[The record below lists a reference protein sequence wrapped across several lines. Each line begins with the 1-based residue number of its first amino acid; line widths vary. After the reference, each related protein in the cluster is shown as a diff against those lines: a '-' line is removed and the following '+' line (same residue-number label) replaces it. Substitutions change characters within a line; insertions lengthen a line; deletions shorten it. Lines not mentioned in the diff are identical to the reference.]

1 MTLYRKIFS
10 KFNIQIFIIF
20 VSVDYIIADSYAI
33 LDYRYM
39 SSVDYSMLK
48 FSILNLLINLV
59 LYILFLKNRISLDR
73 MVEKYNNNDIDII
86 SIESIVKKT
95 KLELNLIT
103 ASLIVFAIYASYY
116 FLYVIFYIG
125 MSQ

>member
-10 KFNIQIFIIF
+10 KFNIQIFFIF
-20 VSVDYIIADSYAI
+20 VSIDYIIADSYAI

-48 FSILNLLINLV
+48 FSILNLSINLI
-59 LYILFLKNRISLDR
+59 LYILFLRNRISLDR
-73 MVEKYNNNDIDII
+73 MVEKYNNNDIDI
-86 SIESIVKKT
+86 SMESIVKKT

>member
-10 KFNIQIFIIF
+10 KFNIQIFFIF
-20 VSVDYIIADSYAI
+20 VSIDYIIADSYAI

-48 FSILNLLINLV
+48 YSILNLVINLL
-59 LYILFLKNRISLDR
+59 LYILFLINRISLDK
-73 MVEKYNNNDIDII
+73 MIKKYNNKDVDIKV
-86 SIESIVKKT
+86 ESIVKKT
-95 KLELNLIT
+95 KMELNYII